1 MQDQG
6 GKAEKAKG
14 VAVGGRGR
22 QRSAS
27 TAPATDPGAEGL
39 RGVQAT
45 EGTGALAGHGAIDG
59 SRQRV
64 YSGLRLPRG
73 QRPGHCRAWG
83 MQPPGVGP
91 GHGGYGARKGSEGK
105 QGQDGHHVLM
115 DRPSR
120 TD

>member
-1 MQDQG
+1 M
-6 GKAEKAKG
+6 EKLRRDG
-14 VAVGGRGR
+14 GGRACEAKVSQHSTCPRPWG
-22 QRSAS
+22 QRVK
-27 TAPATDPGAEGL
+27 

-45 EGTGALAGHGAIDG
+45 EGTGALVGHGAIDG

-64 YSGLRLPRG
+64 CSGLFLPPR
-73 QRPGHCRAWG
+73 QRQGHCRAWG

-105 QGQDGHHVLM
+105 QGQGGHHILI